1 MSVFSR
7 VSPPKIRRSAFNLS
21 YDKKFNCDMGQLIP
35 VMADEVVP
43 GDVFNIGNEIVIR
56 LQPLVAPVLHEIN
69 VYVHYFFVPYRL
81 LWHDSDDVN
90 WENFITGGE
99 DGNDASTLPRWN
111 PTNNGKYS
119 LWDYL
124 GFPIGV
130 KPNGALPLSFPK
142 RAYNMIW
149 NEYYRD
155 ENLQDEVDIVT
166 GKQVVLS

>member
-1 MSVFSR
+1 M
-7 VSPPKIRRSAFNLS
+7 
-21 YDKKFNCDMGQLIP
+21 YT
-35 VMADEVVP
+35 
-43 GDVFNIGNEIVIR
+43 
-56 LQPLVAPVLHEIN
+56 
-69 VYVHYFFVPYRL
+69 HYFFVPYRL

-90 WENFITGGE
+90 WENFITGVE
-99 DGNDASTLPRWN
+99 DGTDASTLPRWN

-155 ENLQDEVDIVT
+155 ENLQDPVDIDQENILNRCWEKDYFSSALPWQQRGIAPALPISGTLLV
-166 GKQVVLS
+166 S